1 MYAVL
6 PAAAMFMVGY
16 NWLSNH
22 VGSRA
27 LFHLTIT
34 PFFAFYALFAFVM
47 YPMRAVLH
55 HSAGVWVHTRSVFAA
70 DGEACCFFISV
81 TAGVS
86 LAAVMVVAVSPWPTT
101 AVALWFLALP

>member
-1 MYAVL
+1 MYQRLCAFGCFRFETPRLRAQVYAVL
-6 PAAAMFMVGY
+6 PAAAAFMVGY

-47 YPMRAVLH
+47 YPMRGVLH
-55 HSAGVWVHTRSVFAA
+55 HAAGVVDVA
-70 DGEACCFFISV
+70 V
-81 TAGVS
+81 
-86 LAAVMVVAVSPWPTT
+86 AAVFCVIVVVCGGGSSCGRG
-101 AVALWFLALP
+101 VVGSL